1 MLLREYCT
9 KVELRKLDVNRPRQ
23 IKKETFSVKGKMLYI
38 RDLLMEKDETYFFS
52 LFEEDASANEV
63 VVTFSALLELMK
75 LQFIKTE
82 QPDAFGDIKI
92 VRNKENTG
100 EIIIDYDESI

>member
-1 MLLREYCT
+1 
-9 KVELRKLDVNRPRQ
+9 
-23 IKKETFSVKGKMLYI
+23 MLYI

>member
-1 MLLREYCT
+1 
-9 KVELRKLDVNRPRQ
+9 
-23 IKKETFSVKGKMLYI
+23 
-38 RDLLMEKDETYFFS
+38 
-52 LFEEDASANEV
+52 
-63 VVTFSALLELMK
+63 MK

>member
-1 MLLREYCT
+1 M
-9 KVELRKLDVNRPRQ
+9 RKLDVNSPRQ

>member
-1 MLLREYCT
+1 M
-9 KVELRKLDVNRPRQ
+9 ELRKLDSNNPRQ
-23 IKKETFSVKGKMLYI
+23 IKKETFSVKGKMLFI
-38 RDLLMEKDETYFFS
+38 RDLLMEKDEAYFFS
-52 LFEEDASANEV
+52 LFDEDVSANEV

-100 EIIIDYDESI
+100 EIIIEYDESI